1 MTNCYKVLVASLL
14 AIAFSFSAKADIN
27 VTLKVDDAT
36 RLTGYIQ
43 YTDAEYNYIQTDL
56 DLTQFTA
63 DEGGTFTIPSSY
75 GYVYINATDGN
86 TITSAIDQI
95 SGNSGGTGSSAYFY
109 LYADANIIVTSAD
122 LESTRTATCLV
133 TVDNSSKVSLSY
145 NTGERVSLENGTNT
159 IKFNPNNETPFQISH
174 TNYGETLYSVTLNG
188 NNVTDSYGRY
198 YVTVADGDAL
208 DIKAE
213 FPDEPSIIS
222 FTYGDNEAEVL
233 GCLSVKINDAPVE
246 DFNGKTLNAKLG
258 DKITLIGNTDLYN
271 FNYSINIDG
280 QSTYFYGSC
289 DFVATKTTHSIEVN
303 ATKYATYDVNVTV
316 DNTDQISIYAGT
328 SNTPSS
334 IISGEVTA
342 IALSSSSNYINVMP
356 ATDCYIASIL
366 VNGNEYSSNY
376 GTQSCT
382 VRNLNEG
389 DNVVI
394 TSGKVERNNT
404 ATIWVDDLN
413 AAMYGYSVQRYSDR
427 ASVTLIS
434 GEAITINFDDAD
446 NPYYISFY
454 QPSFCSFFMN
464 GVNVAPQYEGSTSY
478 YVTFADGDALEV
490 YLASEPEKFAVT
502 FTQNIENA
510 VASVST
516 NDQVYT
522 NWANGFS
529 AISGTE
535 VSVALANESS
545 AKVLVDDVNVT
556 ANENGVYVIEINK
569 DTNIVISDETSG
581 IENITVDKAN
591 TNVYNLQGMLIIR
604 NANIEQINTLP
615 SGIYIING
623 KKIIR

>member
-43 YTDAEYNYIQTDL
+43 YTDGDYNYVQTDL
-56 DLTQFTA
+56 DLTQFIE
-63 DEGGTFTIPSSY
+63 EGNSFTIPSSY

-95 SGNSGGTGSSAYFY
+95 SGNSGGTGSSVYFY
-109 LYADANIIVTSAD
+109 VYADANIVVTSAD
-122 LESTRTATCLV
+122 LESTRTATCSV
-133 TVDNSSKVSLSY
+133 TVDDASKVALSY
-145 NTGERVSLENGTNT
+145 NTGESVMLENGTNT
-159 IKFNPNNETPFQISH
+159 VKFNPDNETPFQLSH
-174 TNYGETLYSVTLNG
+174 ANYGETLYSVTLNG
-188 NNVTDSYGRY
+188 NNVTDNYGRY
-198 YVTVADGDAL
+198 YVTVADGDVL

-222 FTYGDNEAEVL
+222 FSYGDNEEEIL
-233 GCLSVKINDAPVE
+233 GCLSVRINDASVE
-246 DFNGKTLNAKLG
+246 DFNGKTLSAKLG
-258 DKITLIGNTDLYN
+258 DKITLIGNTDLYD

-280 QSTYFYGSC
+280 ESTYFYGSY
-289 DFVATKTTHSIEVN
+289 DFVATKTAHTIEVN

-316 DNTDQISIYAGT
+316 DNADQISIYAGT
-328 SNTPSS
+328 SNTPAS

-366 VNGNEYSSNY
+366 VNGNEYTSDY

-394 TSGKVERNNT
+394 TSGKVERNKT

-413 AAMYGYSVQRYSDR
+413 AAIYGYSVQRYSDR
-427 ASVTLIS
+427 TSVNLIS
-434 GEAITINFDDAD
+434 GETVTINFDDAD
-446 NPYYISFY
+446 NPYYFSFY
-454 QPSFCSFFMN
+454 QPTFCSFFMN
-464 GVNVAPQYEGSTSY
+464 GTYVAPQYEGSTSY

-502 FTQNIENA
+502 FTQNLENA
-510 VASVST
+510 VTSVST
-516 NDQVYT
+516 NGQAYAD
-522 NWANGFS
+522 WATGFS

-535 VSVALANESS
+535 VSVALADESG
-545 AKVLVDDVNVT
+545 ATVFVDDVNVT
-556 ANENGVYVIEINK
+556 ANENGLYVIEIKK

-581 IENITVDKAN
+581 IENITVESTN
-591 TNVYNLQGMLIIR
+591 NVYNMQGMLIIR
-604 NANIEQINTLP
+604 NAQAEQINALP

-623 KKIIR
+623 KKVIR